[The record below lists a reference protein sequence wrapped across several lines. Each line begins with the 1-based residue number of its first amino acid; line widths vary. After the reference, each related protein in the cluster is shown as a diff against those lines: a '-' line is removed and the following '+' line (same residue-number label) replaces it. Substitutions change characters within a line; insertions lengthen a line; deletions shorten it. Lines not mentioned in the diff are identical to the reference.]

1 MAEDKST
8 TNVILDAPE
17 TWFRWIAA
25 VKGMVP
31 EDLWEYFDPNEEV
44 AYEKPSPFTFADVR
58 PGVHR
63 GRRFV
68 IESHLDKKR
77 LKGCRSWI

>member
-17 TWFRWIAA
+17 TWFRWIAT

-44 AYEKPSPFTFADVR
+44 VYEKPSPLMFEDV
-58 PGVHR
+58 
-63 GRRFV
+63 
-68 IESHLDKKR
+68 
-77 LKGCRSWI
+77 

>member
-8 TNVILDAPE
+8 TNFILDAPE

-44 AYEKPSPFTFADVR
+44 VYEKPSSLMFEDVR
-58 PGVHR
+58 PGATALTDLTA
-63 GRRFV
+63 
-68 IESHLDKKR
+68 IEKTVYA
-77 LKGCRSWI
+77 